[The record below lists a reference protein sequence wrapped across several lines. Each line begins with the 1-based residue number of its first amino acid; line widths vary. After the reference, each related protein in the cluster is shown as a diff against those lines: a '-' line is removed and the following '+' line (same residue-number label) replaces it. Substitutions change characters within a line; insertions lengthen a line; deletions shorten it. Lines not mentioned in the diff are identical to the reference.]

1 MTGIMSMQDPH
12 WLAIEK
18 YMYSLEL
25 NMRLCIHNNSFTV
38 ATPLLMTSVGKHNK
52 TSDCCRQQNIVLSLE
67 FATRSG
73 LERSL
78 MITKICNPTSVFR
91 SFSTFGLNFGNVLIM
106 IVVGLFL
113 RVSVMVPFAAFSAA
127 LGTAQCFPAKKKTDT
142 GGQGGGMLE
151 EGPALVEDPT
161 ADGLE
166 EGGGANICGTGI
178 LIVVKLLG
186 APARVDPAI
195 G

>member
-1 MTGIMSMQDPH
+1 
-12 WLAIEK
+12 
-18 YMYSLEL
+18 
-25 NMRLCIHNNSFTV
+25 
-38 ATPLLMTSVGKHNK
+38 
-52 TSDCCRQQNIVLSLE
+52 
-67 FATRSG
+67 
-73 LERSL
+73 

-106 IVVGLFL
+106 IVVGLSL

-127 LGTAQCFPAKKKTDT
+127 LGIAQCFPAEKKTDT
-142 GGQGGGMLE
+142 GGQGGDMLE
-151 EGPALVEDPT
+151 EGPAVADPT
-161 ADGLE
+161 ADGPE